1 MKKIGIKKHDMKKD
15 GAVLLAVTMTGI
27 FFSLFVNISYASYA
41 GRLASI
47 QARFPYDAVTRK
59 TVTRD
64 VRSLIAAHK
73 NVKETYIIR
82 DLISVQYGDAL
93 CTLEEVEGSM
103 LTRDALIEG
112 RFPQDST
119 ELIISLEFKKR
130 FDIATGDTL
139 TLTAGK
145 RMVGRTG
152 AAAEVAG
159 EDGNE
164 RMVPA
169 GEYPA
174 KGEEFR
180 PEGERSF
187 TVTGVFKNNSAFT
200 PANPVVKT
208 LALGDAF
215 KDGTKT
221 YRKKSGLRLPVN
233 SCWRLINR
241 LQICFPFYCI

>member
-1 MKKIGIKKHDMKKD
+1 M
-15 GAVLLAVTMTGI
+15 
-27 FFSLFVNISYASYA
+27 
-41 GRLASI
+41 
-47 QARFPYDAVTRK
+47 
-59 TVTRD
+59 
-64 VRSLIAAHK
+64 
-73 NVKETYIIR
+73 
-82 DLISVQYGDAL
+82 
-93 CTLEEVEGSM
+93 
-103 LTRDALIEG
+103 IEG

-119 ELIISLEFKKR
+119 ELIISLEFKER

-145 RMVGRTG
+145 RMVRRTG

-200 PANPVVKT
+200 PANPV
-208 LALGDAF
+208 
-215 KDGTKT
+215 
-221 YRKKSGLRLPVN
+221 
-233 SCWRLINR
+233 
-241 LQICFPFYCI
+241 FPFIVFDLCCLRIDYSCDCLCGGKHVWRESKFAFRICTGMRLYYFLKKVYFV